1 MLEHKELI
9 ECLQGCRINNRGSQK
24 KLYTSF
30 YGFAMSVCYRYVNE
44 NEETKEV
51 VNNGFL
57 KVFKELCHFKAS
69 FDNEAASF
77 IGWIRKIMINTAIDH
92 YRKNKNQDLLQE
104 LNGTQE
110 EICINGD
117 SGIEKLSHDELMKV
131 VQTLPPGYRIVFNLY
146 VIEGM
151 THKQVAEQLNIT
163 EGSSKSNF
171 AKARSFLLKKLV
183 NNSL

>member
-1 MLEHKELI
+1 MLEQKELI
-9 ECLQGCRINNRGSQK
+9 ECLQGCRINDRRSQK

-30 YGFAMSVCYRYVNE
+30 YDFVVSICFRYVNSNDE
-44 NEETKEV
+44 AKEA
-51 VNNGFL
+51 VNDGFL
-57 KVFKELCHFKAS
+57 KIFKEIYHFKAS

-77 IGWIRKIMINTAIDH
+77 IGWMKRIMINTAIDH
-92 YRKNKNQDLLQE
+92 YRKNRNQDFLQE
-104 LNGTQE
+104 LNNNQE
-110 EICINGD
+110 EICTNGE

-163 EGSSKSNF
+163 EGTSKSNF
-171 AKARSFLLKKLV
+171 AKARSFLQKKLV

>member
-1 MLEHKELI
+1 MVTVVFPDEAKE
-9 ECLQGCRINNRGSQK
+9 
-24 KLYTSF
+24 T
-30 YGFAMSVCYRYVNE
+30 VND
-44 NEETKEV
+44 
-51 VNNGFL
+51 GFL
-57 KVFKELCHFKAS
+57 KIFKEIYHFKAS

-77 IGWIRKIMINTAIDH
+77 IGWMKRIMINTAIDH
-92 YRKNKNQDLLQE
+92 YRKNRNQDFLQE
-104 LNGTQE
+104 LNNNQE
-110 EICINGD
+110 EICTNGE

-163 EGSSKSNF
+163 EGTSKSNF
-171 AKARSFLLKKLV
+171 AKARSFLQKKLV